1 MTPGGVSDD
10 GRLALVPGHPQT
22 LRPLRYGD
30 PLVLV
35 GITVLGDPLP
45 TQLQG
50 RHLPHRSLP
59 GLQLPLFQYLSESTM
74 VKRSLPKQNV
84 ESMDLSILVTK
95 KDPHPV
101 SVEV

>member
-10 GRLALVPGHPQT
+10 GGLALVLGHPQT
-22 LRPLRYGD
+22 PGPLRYGD

-35 GITVLGDPLP
+35 GITVLGEPLP

-84 ESMDLSILVTK
+84 ESMDLFW
-95 KDPHPV
+95 
-101 SVEV
+101 